1 MIPILFANDETDFST
16 NGIGRLECLSC
27 KVTEERN
34 GIYELEAVIPVD
46 GNHAADVAMDSI
58 LGVIPHDGGTIQGFR
73 VYEITK
79 PLNGKFEVYA
89 RHISYQLLNIP
100 TMPPIS
106 IAADTT
112 ACASTLAAL
121 KTNAVSECPFTFW
134 TNVTTV
140 ASYNQTVPAAIRTRL
155 LGIEG
160 SVLDQFGGEYEWDN
174 WTVKL
179 YKQRGTLAVNNGI
192 TLRYGKNITDIE
204 QEENITNVITGVVPY
219 WADMDGNIVMLP
231 NKEVVYSSYADRYP
245 FKRIEVLNLSDKWDS
260 TPTVADLRSAAQAYV
275 NNSNIALPKV
285 SIEVSFVPVWQSV
298 EYMDLLPLQRVKL
311 CDEIT
316 VIFEKFGIERTAKVV
331 KTVYDVIKER
341 YEKIEVGT
349 IKSGFASAINDQ
361 NAGMMQ
367 EIKVASSSAINNA
380 TKWLTQIG
388 GYVMAIKNN
397 DGAWAALAFSS
408 SPNPYDSNAKVL
420 LINENGMGFS
430 SHGLNGNFGQSW
442 TLDGVLNIGGNDNAN
457 GVLRILNA
465 NGQQIGKWDKD
476 GISASAGS
484 FSGSISGSTISGS
497 NIYGSTIQF
506 GSGDNYARMY
516 WNPNVGSGR
525 GALYIEAYN
534 NPSYTDQI
542 TIKADLLYILAE
554 LWTEHNL
561 HIGYQN
567 QSANL
572 YVNGNIYLNADRG
585 LTAPQIWDSSHSGL
599 IFFSFHQN
607 PYYDPITRPSGN
619 PQSKGWYEYSNGQY
633 VLTTDTR
640 VQSGKTYYQYISGG
654 DEHVN
659 FYLSGTSAV
668 VLSHDPTGKQ
678 VVWSNA
684 SDIRLKENIKDIESD
699 LTREFFDKIKP
710 VSFNFKRDKD
720 HTHFGLIAQEL
731 EEVLKDMGL
740 DTEIVGEVQ
749 NEQRTKFIDYPALTG
764 LCLKAIKD
772 LYSEIDSLKQQLKE
786 R

>member
-100 TMPPIS
+100 TMPFS
-106 IAADTT
+106 IEADIT
-112 ACASTLAAL
+112 ACARTLAAI

-140 ASYNQTVPAAIRTRL
+140 ASYNQTVPTAIRTRL
-155 LGIEG
+155 LGTEG

-179 YKQRGTLAVNNGI
+179 HKQRGTLAINNGI

-260 TPTVADLRSAAQAYV
+260 APTVADLRSAAQAFV

-285 SIEVSFVPVWQSV
+285 SIEVSFVPLWQSE
-298 EYMDLLPLQRVKL
+298 EYKDLLPLQRVKL

-367 EIKVASSSAINNA
+367 EIKVTSSSAINNA

-465 NGQQIGKWDKD
+465 NGAQIGKWDKD
-476 GISASAGS
+476 GISSSAGS
-484 FSGSISGSTISGS
+484 LS
-497 NIYGSTIQF
+497 F
-506 GSGDNYARMY
+506 GSGSLRTEIKYGPSAAFGGSNALLISGNDRMAIESTDYQVRVTGASFHGGTTVGDGYIDINSAYALILAQTGATITCPGYITLNSGNSAARMQLQ
-516 WNPNVGSGR
+516 NGVVHVTNGDFRVD
-525 GALYIEAYN
+525 GA
-534 NPSYTDQI
+534 
-542 TIKADLLYILAE
+542 
-554 LWTEHNL
+554 
-561 HIGYQN
+561 
-567 QSANL
+567 
-572 YVNGNIYLNADRG
+572 
-585 LTAPQIWDSSHSGL
+585 
-599 IFFSFHQN
+599 
-607 PYYDPITRPSGN
+607 ITRNASAITFRYALDADEAVN
-619 PQSKGWYEYSNGQY
+619 LN
-633 VLTTDTR
+633 LTGSSTNAL
-640 VQSGKTYYQYISGG
+640 
-654 DEHVN
+654 EH
-659 FYLSGTSAV
+659 LA
-668 VLSHDPTGKQ
+668 TGKF
-678 VVWSNA
+678 VKWSTSSDKRLKKGIKNLK
-684 SDIRLKENIKDIESD
+684 SDIVRK
-699 LTREFFDKIKP
+699 FFDKIRP
-710 VSFNFKRDKD
+710 VSFKFKKDKNER
-720 HTHFGLIAQEL
+720 THFGLIAQEL
-731 EEVLKDMGL
+731 EEVFNELGL
-740 DTEIVGEVQ
+740 DNTDIIGEL
-749 NEQRTKFIDYPALTG
+749 NNDEKTKFIDYPG
-764 LCLKAIKD
+764 LIGICLGAIKD
-772 LYSEIDSLKQQLKE
+772 LYAEVQALKE
-786 R
+786 QMKAKEA